1 MKQGDGLMKLV
12 KHICED
18 CGAEF
23 VAGTRARFG
32 PECRRKRNCES
43 SRRYMDRKRK
53 EKALQPP
60 EPPTRLS
67 ILREQRAVL
76 KERESMLPKKE
87 KVLKR
92 MKKVVCGDCGKEFVA
107 SPGAR
112 YCPECRNTRMQ
123 ADTLATRRCVL
134 CGKEFVGGPRSLYCQ
149 ECGIKKRRERWRHYM
164 ERRKAGTSIVLGETV
179 RKCEACGKPFVML
192 SSSQKLCPACME
204 KARH

>member
-1 MKQGDGLMKLV
+1 MKLV
-12 KHICED
+12 KHICEG
-18 CGAEF
+18 CGTEF
-23 VAGTRARFG
+23 EAGTRARFC

-60 EPPTRLS
+60 PPTKLS
-67 ILREQRAVL
+67 ILRKQQSVLRA
-76 KERESMLPKKE
+76 KESRPKKV

-92 MKKVVCGDCGKEFVA
+92 TKRVICEDCGREFVA

-112 YCPECRNTRMQ
+112 YCPECRKKRMQ
-123 ADTLATRRCVL
+123 ANTMATRRCVV
-134 CGKEFVGGPRSLYCQ
+134 CGKEFVGGPRSLYCK
-149 ECGIKKRRERWRHYM
+149 ECGIQRRHERWRRYM
-164 ERRKAGTSIVLGETV
+164 ERRKAGKSIVLGETM